1 MASPLGCT
9 VIWEKQD
16 GVKCIAQS
24 GSGAGR
30 EMGDEYIHTHAQ
42 LHFFFFKGKTKKRT
56 KHKNN
61 PEGEKWGH
69 GKRDRNRNWISL
81 NITSSVELALHYCR
95 YLH

>member
-42 LHFFFFKGKTKKRT
+42 LHFFFLKGRQKKEQNTKTTLKGRSGGMVKET
-56 KHKNN
+56 EIETGF
-61 PEGEKWGH
+61 P
-69 GKRDRNRNWISL
+69 
-81 NITSSVELALHYCR
+81 
-95 YLH
+95 